1 MYNPGLFANWVPR
14 PLQLLL
20 LLIFL
25 IPSFTISGIYL
36 PNTQYMLSAIGSM
49 AEHMSMANYATNI
62 GMSVAFPL
70 VLRILHRFRKK
81 QILITALF
89 VCAVFSFICGTTD
102 NANVLIICSLLI
114 GFSKMFAAVISVL
127 PIFGFISKKGNK
139 ARIYSVF
146 YPLVFVIALVVNWC
160 MFKAA
165 YLYNWAYPFLLM
177 SGALLVLVL
186 IALIFVHNQRS
197 FKKLPLYGIDW
208 LSIPVY
214 VSAWLCFAYIASFG
228 KQQGWLQSQS
238 TLLALIG
245 FVQLMPLFITTA
257 QMIKRPFI
265 TLKILKDPS
274 VRYSIL
280 FLMGLGAFMATS
292 AVQNTYTAILQY
304 GSYHSTI
311 MSFMTVPGILLAG
324 FIGFKYFGKGLSL
337 RMFIF
342 TGFLAYTLNA
352 FIMYFLI
359 SPEVNFSMWWLPM
372 ILSGYGMTAL
382 MAAVWFYAIN
392 HLQIPV
398 FLNAFGILF
407 LVRTFFGSALAALIF
422 SWLTYHFQWESV
434 NNIVV
439 NMNTLTDGNNML
451 ATYGKVQTNA
461 MLVSF
466 KTFYGYLSMLG
477 ILFMAFTLLHHFGKI
492 NYRSVIRYYRLIG
505 ARKPKR
511 IFHFYQRAD
520 QQV

>member
-1 MYNPGLFANWVPR
+1 MYNPGLFADWVPR
-14 PLQLLL
+14 PLQLGL

-36 PNTQYMLSAIGSM
+36 PNTQYMLSGIGGM

-81 QILITALF
+81 EILVTALF
-89 VCAVFSFICGTTD
+89 TCCVLSFICGTTD
-102 NANVLIICSLLI
+102 NVTLIIICSLLI
-114 GFSKMFAAVISVL
+114 GFAKMFAAVISVL
-127 PIFGFISKKGNK
+127 PIFGFISKEGNK

-146 YPLVFVIALVVNWC
+146 YPLVFIISLIVNWL
-160 MFKAA
+160 MFQAA
-165 YLYNWAYPFLLM
+165 YLYNWQYPFLLM
-177 SGALLVLVL
+177 SGVLLLLIL

-197 FKKLPLYGIDW
+197 LKKLPLYNIDW
-208 LSIPVY
+208 LSIPLY

-238 TLLALIG
+238 IIMAMFG
-245 FVQLMPLFITTA
+245 FLVLMVLFTIRA
-257 QMIKRPFI
+257 RMVKRPFI
-265 TLKILKDPS
+265 NIQILKDTS

-304 GSYHSTI
+304 GSYHSTLL
-311 MSFMTVPGILLAG
+311 SFMTLPGILLAG
-324 FIGFKYFGKGLSL
+324 FVGFKYFGKGLSL

-342 TGFLAYTLNA
+342 TGFLAYSLNA
-352 FIMYFLI
+352 FIMYFMI
-359 SPEVNFSMWWLPM
+359 SPEFNFSMWWLPM

-392 HLQIPV
+392 HLQIPI

-407 LVRTFFGSALAALIF
+407 LVRTFFGSALAAFVF

-434 NNIVV
+434 NYISGTMDPLMNI
-439 NMNTLTDGNNML
+439 NNL
-451 ATYGKVQTNA
+451 PATYGKVQTNA
-461 MLVSF
+461 LLVSF
-466 KTFYGYLSMLG
+466 KTFYGYLSMIG

-492 NYRSVIRYYRLIG
+492 NYRGVIRYYRLIG
-505 ARKPKR
+505 ARSTKK
-511 IFHFYQRAD
+511 
-520 QQV
+520 